1 MNSILQRKA
10 LSPLYTSLQRK
21 RRGKGRKCRWCRHT
35 KRQLYKEGLFL
46 LLWKPWPKFRSFFWA
61 LLLGLLSICLLSPLI
76 WGDQIQVHIYLTFT
90 ILLPGAR
97 DFLIIAY
104 YSFVLDR
111 RNVERTLGTSL
122 SQKNSFKQVY
132 ISQARYCQE
141 SFVQGHPQC
150 S

>member
-1 MNSILQRKA
+1 MKIWWTVF
-10 LSPLYTSLQRK
+10 TSLTS
-21 RRGKGRKCRWCRHT
+21 GG
-35 KRQLYKEGLFL
+35 GLF
-46 LLWKPWPKFRSFFWA
+46 
-61 LLLGLLSICLLSPLI
+61 
-76 WGDQIQVHIYLTFT
+76 
-90 ILLPGAR
+90 LLPGAR

-141 SFVQGHPQC
+141 SFVQGHPRC
-150 S
+150 G